1 MAIPFIDR
9 DPKQMIRYGKEAKDI
24 VDQMNNSLRI
34 LEGVLEASKAHLD
47 DNSQKQ
53 IAQLHTCCDN
63 FRRESAAYRS
73 VAEQIEEK
81 GKKLL
86 YARESGG

>member
-1 MAIPFIDR
+1 MALPFIDR
-9 DPKQMIRYGKEAKDI
+9 DPKQMMHYGKEAKDI

-34 LEGVLEASKAHLD
+34 LEGVLEASKVHLD

-63 FRRESAAYRS
+63 FRREIAAYRK
-73 VAEQIEEK
+73 VAEEIEQK
-81 GKKLL
+81 GKRLL